1 MASLSRRPADDG
13 RSIGRPVA
21 GTLPSRASCECGDKL
36 TSMSRTL
43 DTGTDD
49 LLAHVDGAVGVIT
62 FNRPERRNALSEGIY
77 GGFDR
82 VLPELAADT
91 DVRVIMVTGAGGAFC
106 AGGDVKG
113 MNEANQ
119 SGGRRPGQ
127 PDGVEDR
134 VAYLRRRQRAVSLA
148 LHEHPKPVVA
158 ALPGAAAG
166 AGLSIALAADIRLA
180 AERSLLVTAFA
191 NVGASGD
198 FGGSWF
204 LTQLVGPA
212 KAKELY
218 FMSPRLSSAEALEL
232 GIVNQVLPDDDF
244 GAAALAWCQN
254 LAERAPIAQRLM
266 KENINRAL
274 HVDLAAALDAEAPNM
289 IRAMSTA
296 DHREAAAAFVEK
308 RSPSFI
314 GE

>member
-1 MASLSRRPADDG
+1 M
-13 RSIGRPVA
+13 
-21 GTLPSRASCECGDKL
+21 GTGWQARHMTRE
-36 TSMSRTL
+36 L

-49 LLAHVDGAVGVIT
+49 LLACVEGHVGVIT
-62 FNRPERRNALSEGIY
+62 FNRPERRNALSSGVY
-77 GGFDR
+77 SGFAA
-82 VLPELAADT
+82 VLPQFALDPG
-91 DVRVIMVTGAGGAFC
+91 VRVVMVTGAGDAFC

-119 SGGRRPGQ
+119 QGGRREGRPESF
-127 PDGVEDR
+127 DDN
-134 VAYLRRRQRAVSLA
+134 VAFLRNSQRQVSLA
-148 LHEHPKPVVA
+148 LHQHPKPVVA
-158 ALPGAAAG
+158 AVPGPAAG

-180 AERSLLVTAFA
+180 AERAIFVTAFT

-218 FMSPRLSSAEALEL
+218 WTSPRLTSADALQL
-232 GIVNQVLPDDDF
+232 GIVNAVLPDEDFDD
-244 GAAALAWCQN
+244 AALGWCHD
-254 LAERAPIAQRLM
+254 LAERAPIAQRLI
-266 KENINRAL
+266 KENINRAITS
-274 HVDLAAALDAEAPNM
+274 DLATALDAEAPNM

-308 RSPSFI
+308 RQPVFR